1 MKIKNRKGKR
11 YSKKE
16 GTIIRENYL
25 LLSYRELGELL
36 HRSESSVRNRVYEMK
51 LPNKRSKDYWTEAEI
66 EWLVQQYQNSEG
78 KKKINL
84 EELSQKLGKL
94 KSNVCRKAKEFG
106 FTSSIRK
113 HTEEQKQD
121 SSIRTREWHK
131 FNEHPKGMLGK
142 HHTHETKE
150 KISIASLG
158 VKQNLTPE
166 ERERRSIRAKE
177 NIRKMM
183 AEGNMYSRTKSGKRE
198 DVGGIYF
205 RSSWEANYARVL
217 NYQGIKWEY
226 EPKEFSFGDT
236 KRGARVYIPDFYLL
250 ETGEWMEVKGW
261 LDNKSKDKLIKF
273 RKYYPKE
280 FNNLRIMISESGKK
294 ERKWADEI
302 GIPKIE
308 FYEELKRNFSK
319 KIEGWE

>member
-106 FTSSIRK
+106 FTSSIR
-113 HTEEQKQD
+113 
-121 SSIRTREWHK
+121 
-131 FNEHPKGMLGK
+131 K

>member
-1 MKIKNRKGKR
+1 M
-11 YSKKE
+11 
-16 GTIIRENYL
+16 
-25 LLSYRELGELL
+25 
-36 HRSESSVRNRVYEMK
+36 
-51 LPNKRSKDYWTEAEI
+51 
-66 EWLVQQYQNSEG
+66 
-78 KKKINL
+78 
-84 EELSQKLGKL
+84 
-94 KSNVCRKAKEFG
+94 CRKAKEFG
-106 FTSSIRK
+106 FTSSIR
-113 HTEEQKQD
+113 
-121 SSIRTREWHK
+121 
-131 FNEHPKGMLGK
+131 K

>member
-1 MKIKNRKGKR
+1 MQYCYFNFGWWHGIFVIGFGGVKMKIKNRKGKR

-106 FTSSIRK
+106 FTSSIR
-113 HTEEQKQD
+113 
-121 SSIRTREWHK
+121 
-131 FNEHPKGMLGK
+131 K